1 MQDIVR
7 RYFKIFIGVVGALA
21 SGGLVISGLKSG
33 AVPGFGRASLAMG
46 TTYHEASQAS
56 QFWFVIVFWLVAFAG
71 FVWLAWSAYR
81 D

>member
-7 RYFKIFIGVVGALA
+7 RYFKIFIGVIGALS
-21 SGGLVISGLKSG
+21 SGAVIVSGLKSG
-33 AVPGFGRASLAMG
+33 YVPGFSRAALVTG
-46 TTYHEASQAS
+46 TTYHGASQAS
-56 QFWFVIVFWLVAFAG
+56 QFWFIIFFWSVACVG